1 MPIWQ
6 PGWLMGLGDRLF
18 EPPASDAEKIKRR
31 QALLDPRLR
40 ALIGQAGDA
49 LAGGDLQTA
58 QRALAGA
65 LAMAPGQPD
74 VLRLYALLQAEL
86 GNLHA
91 ASMNFEAA
99 IAAAPDDAMG
109 YWQFAQV
116 CERAGDIAAALQWR
130 ERAVDRL
137 PESPLAWADLGEHR
151 FQYLSVESS
160 LAPLERAAELAP
172 DYAPGLFKLGN
183 AYVACGRVEEGAAKI
198 RAALEIEPAFGAAWM
213 GLVDIKTVPLTDAEL
228 DRMRALLDSPRIDP
242 GERTAL
248 GFALAM
254 ACERLGQ
261 YAEAWERLSTA
272 NARRKAELRPW
283 SPDQFEAQERTA
295 MEVFAA
301 PHAEATDRTLGDH
314 VFFIV
319 GMARSGTTL
328 VEQVLAAHPQVRG
341 GGELPALP
349 QVLTEESTRRRQRY
363 PEWVPQASADDWQ
376 RLGRRY
382 LELTAEL
389 RKERP
394 FSTDKLPNNWRAI
407 GAIRAMLPGARIVVC
422 RRSALE
428 NCWSCYKQYFTH
440 GWEFTYD
447 IGHLATFWKAFDRA
461 ASHWADRDPECV
473 RQQRYEALTESPE
486 SEIRDLLA
494 FCGLPFEEACLRF
507 HESRGSVQTLSAA
520 QVRQPMHRHRS
531 VAAGYGA
538 LLDPLRQALGMPP
551 WTSSRDA

>member
-1 MPIWQ
+1 
-6 PGWLMGLGDRLF
+6 MGLGDRLF
-18 EPPASDAEKIKRR
+18 EPPASDAAKIKAR

-40 ALIGQAGDA
+40 ALIGRAGDA
-49 LAGGDLQTA
+49 LAGGDLQAA
-58 QRALAGA
+58 QRALADA
-65 LAMAPGQPD
+65 LGMAPGQPD
-74 VLRLYALLQAEL
+74 VLRLYALLLAEL

-116 CERAGDIAAALQWR
+116 CERAGDLAAALQWR
-130 ERAVDRL
+130 ERAVERL

-151 FQYLSVESS
+151 FQYLGVESA
-160 LAPLERAAELAP
+160 LAPLERAAALAP

-228 DRMRALLDSPRIDP
+228 DRMRELLASPRIDP

-254 ACERLGQ
+254 ACERQGR

-283 SPDQFEAQERTA
+283 SQDQFEAQERTA

-301 PHAEATDRTLGDH
+301 PHAEASDRTLGDH
-314 VFFIV
+314 AFFVV

-363 PEWVPQASADDWQ
+363 PDWVPQASADDWQ

-382 LELTAEL
+382 LELTADL
-389 RKERP
+389 RTERP
-394 FSTDKLPNNWRAI
+394 YSTDKLPNNWRAI
-407 GAIRAMLPGARIVVC
+407 GAIRAMLPGARIVIC
-422 RRSALE
+422 RRNPLE
-428 NCWSCYKQYFTH
+428 NCWSCYKQYFPG
-440 GWEFTYD
+440 GWEFTSD
-447 IGHLATFWKAFDRA
+447 LEWLAQYWRAFDHA
-461 ASHWADRDPECV
+461 AGEWAKRTPE
-473 RQQRYEALTESPE
+473 RIREQRYEALTEHPE
-486 SEIRDLLA
+486 SEIRALLE
-494 FCGLPFEEACLRF
+494 FCGLPFDADCLQA
-507 HESRGSVQTLSAA
+507 HHSRRSVRTLSAA
-520 QVRQPMHRHRS
+520 QVREPVHRHRS
-531 VAAGYGA
+531 VAGRYEA
-538 LLDPLRQALGMPP
+538 LLDPLRHALGLPAWAAQARTP
-551 WTSSRDA
+551 

>member
-1 MPIWQ
+1 
-6 PGWLMGLGDRLF
+6 MGLSDRLF
-18 EPPASDAEKIKRR
+18 APPASDAAKIEQR
-31 QALLDPRLR
+31 QALLAPRLR
-40 ALIGQAGDA
+40 ALIGRAGDA

-58 QRALAGA
+58 QRVLAEA

-74 VLRLYALLQAEL
+74 VLRLYGLLLAEL
-86 GNLHA
+86 GNLHGA
-91 ASMNFEAA
+91 YLNFEAA

-116 CERAGDIAAALQWR
+116 CERAGDIAGALQWR

-151 FQYLSVESS
+151 FQYLGVESS

-183 AYVACGRVEEGAAKI
+183 AYVACGRADEGAARI
-198 RAALEIEPAFGAAWM
+198 RAALELEPAFGAAWM
-213 GLVDIKTVPLTDAEL
+213 GLVDIKTVPLSGAEL
-228 DRMRALLDSPRIDP
+228 DRMRELLASPRIDP

-248 GFALAM
+248 GFALGM
-254 ACERLGQ
+254 ACERLGRH
-261 YAEAWERLSTA
+261 AEAWERLSTA
-272 NARRKAELRPW
+272 NAQRKTELRSW
-283 SPDQFEAQERTA
+283 SPEQFEARERKA

-301 PHAEATDRTLGDH
+301 SHAKATDPALGDH

-328 VEQVLAAHPQVRG
+328 VEQILAAHPQVQG

-349 QVLTEESTRRRQRY
+349 QVLTEESTLRQRRY
-363 PEWVPQASADDWQ
+363 PDWVPQASAGDWQ
-376 RLGRRY
+376 RLGQRY
-382 LELTAEL
+382 LELTADV

-422 RRSALE
+422 RRDPLE
-428 NCWSCYKQYFTH
+428 NCWSCYKQYFTQ

-461 ASHWADRDPECV
+461 ASHWADRSPERV

-494 FCGLPFEEACLRF
+494 FCGLPFDEACLRF

-531 VAAGYGA
+531 VAADYGT
-538 LLDPLRQALGMPP
+538 LLDPLREALGLHPFP
-551 WTSSRDA
+551 VERRE